1 MIYLKCIALFD
12 IIKYVILRV
21 KYLCTFAWSDCV
33 IGAFEEDVG
42 HGSQNLERLNHSIS
56 QSF

>member
-12 IIKYVILRV
+12 IIKYVILKV

-56 QSF
+56 